1 MSFSW
6 WSLELWDHG
15 VIQWKPYSFSSRLE
29 SQHLLKRNLLWPH
42 MINPGYNVIWCHI
55 NDKSLFHSHRDVY
68 RSVNWVIIDSGND
81 LRLLGPSHYPNQC
94 WFMVNVTLKSKIK
107 WLERWIKI
115 QQFSLQNTFQN
126 IACNTSPASPRLQC
140 CDFSLP
146 KEKKISIKIIE
157 NLSNMISWCIINDKL
172 VLISTA
178 KWLGNHLYPSA
189 FLQLRAACRLK
200 RRSFSNQHQQQQR
213 KYDNYNSFVVN
224 WISIWVSCLDWKK
237 C

>member
-94 WFMVNVTLKSKIK
+94 WFMVNVTLKSKIQ
-107 WLERWIKI
+107 WLERWITK
-115 QQFSLQNTFQN
+115 
-126 IACNTSPASPRLQC
+126 
-140 CDFSLP
+140 
-146 KEKKISIKIIE
+146 
-157 NLSNMISWCIINDKL
+157 
-172 VLISTA
+172 
-178 KWLGNHLYPSA
+178 
-189 FLQLRAACRLK
+189 
-200 RRSFSNQHQQQQR
+200 
-213 KYDNYNSFVVN
+213 YNSFHYKILFKISLATHHPLRSDCNVVTFLFQK
-224 WISIWVSCLDWKK
+224 IKK
-237 C
+237 IQ